1 MKFMLII
8 NVIGGL
14 GNQLYQY
21 ALYYYLESKNYDV
34 RLDDSYFDN
43 YRLHNGFE
51 LLSAFRINPL
61 MATKEEV
68 SQFIHGFSR
77 SKNILVFIKKRIFDR
92 FDVQNIRN
100 KTVKWEFQNQ
110 KKNKLLFGLNKAYLI
125 GYWTREDYFKETR
138 DGLVKNLQF
147 RIDYPLD
154 ELNSEL
160 LAKLKLQ
167 NTIAVHVR
175 GGDYSDLGRLQPE
188 YYSKAITKLR
198 ELTQVDNIIVFTND
212 EEFTKIVMGKLAY
225 TIVDNNGGSRSFI
238 DMYLMSNASHLVIAN
253 STFSWWAA
261 YLNTT
266 AQVVLF
272 PNAFHNI
279 TDFENWIEVY

>member
-1 MKFMLII
+1 MLII

-51 LLSAFRINPL
+51 LLSTFRINPL

-68 SQFIHGFSR
+68 SQFIHGFTR
-77 SKNILVFIKKRIFDR
+77 SKNILVFIKKGIFDR

-100 KTVKWEFQNQ
+100 KMVKWEFQNQ

-125 GYWTREDYFKETR
+125 GYWSREDYFKEIR
-138 DGLVKNLQF
+138 DGLIKNLQF

-154 ELNSEL
+154 EVNSDI

-175 GGDYSDLGRLQPE
+175 GDDYSELGRLQPE

-198 ELTQVDNIIVFTND
+198 ELNEVDNIIVFTND
-212 EEFTKIVMGKLAY
+212 EELTKSVMGELAY
-225 TIVDNNGGSRSFI
+225 TIVDNNSGNRSFI